1 MVLKLGMLDTLESSH
16 LERVAKDLL
25 SSDQT
30 SCTGIEENGKC
41 ASSPSIAFSP
51 QNVLP
56 ILIGEGFRFT
66 QVRFVTPR
74 PRFRI
79 ISFFGGNDSTSKP
92 VIDDC

>member
-1 MVLKLGMLDTLESSH
+1 MGKRANYWVLNSIGSGMLANMTYYPI
-16 LERVAKDLL
+16 V
-25 SSDQT
+25 
-30 SCTGIEENGKC
+30 I
-41 ASSPSIAFSP
+41 IAFFL
-51 QNVLP
+51 QYVLS

-79 ISFFGGNDSTSKP
+79 ISSFGGNDSARKP